1 MMKTFVNVS
10 NGITFNID
18 TITLNAFFIESSVYI
33 EKERESKLRQMHYQK
48 LKLEVKALFDK
59 HFADLADSDDLP
71 SIVYKTTRVGLYLF
85 KNESQCTR
93 NNLMKLLAHIHYTLY
108 IWKGIVEWIGE

>member
-33 EKERESKLRQMHYQK
+33 EKERESKLRQMHYQILK
-48 LKLEVKALFDK
+48 LKVKDLFDK
-59 HFADLADSDDLP
+59 HFADFEEAP
-71 SIVYKTTRVGLYLF
+71 MIVYKTYNVGAYMF
-85 KNESQCTR
+85 KHESQCTR
-93 NNLMKLLAHIHYTLY
+93 DNLMKLLAHIHYTLY